1 MEKLTLRAYA
11 QKHKISFFNVMKMVK
26 KRELK
31 TVTVEEN
38 GKEVE
43 YVLADQQNAETTQE
57 SDSPNSKKMSLEE
70 ENKMLK
76 EEVKKLREA
85 LEKCNR
91 RTVLATSQGS

>member
-26 KRELK
+26 TKELK
-31 TVTVEEN
+31 TITVEEN
-38 GKEVE
+38 GREVE
-43 YVLADQQNAETTQE
+43 YIVSEHYSDKAQETQTV
-57 SDSPNSKKMSLEE
+57 NTKKMSLEE

-76 EEVKKLREA
+76 EEIKQLREA

-91 RTVLATSQGS
+91 RTVLASNQII